1 MKRVTRGPKG
11 IPYAVTH
18 DGRTLRYPD
27 PDIKAHDTVRLDL
40 ESGKILD
47 YVKFETGN
55 LVMISPSASFFG
67 ETELEKCMEFR

>member
-1 MKRVTRGPKG
+1 MNSSAQVEAHRIVKGRSGQVQRYRVPPQLLRGL
-11 IPYAVTH
+11 IEH
-18 DGRTLRYPD
+18 QSM
-27 PDIKAHDTVRLDL
+27 
-40 ESGKILD
+40 SGKILD